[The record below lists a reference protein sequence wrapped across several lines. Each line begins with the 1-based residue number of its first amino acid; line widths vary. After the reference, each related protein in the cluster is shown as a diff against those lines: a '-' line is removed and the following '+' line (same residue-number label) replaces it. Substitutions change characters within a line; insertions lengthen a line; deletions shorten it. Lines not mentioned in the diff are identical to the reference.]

1 MKKITIAIIAALGL
15 YSCTEDFIT
24 KNPLGVTSSA
34 TYYTNP
40 EQCQLALNA
49 VYDPLGWFQ
58 FHDEY
63 LWKIGDICTDDC
75 ERGGANTLSTY
86 TTGDDW
92 DKSGQLCVFEATDR
106 SGVMSGIWDAGY
118 IGIARANALLDG
130 TSSESSAEYKVMRAE
145 ARFLRAWYYF
155 QLTRVFGPVI
165 LSKSTVSVAD
175 AEKLGNRAEGDD
187 AVGSKQVK
195 EQYDFIIKELEAI
208 KDDLP
213 KTASAFGKVTN
224 GAARA
229 FLAKAYLYRADICGT
244 KEDYENAYTTA
255 KNLIDEGTYA
265 LEPHYQDLFDIYGE
279 SHEQSKEVIFSVQFL
294 FGTKYGRE
302 ESGTI
307 QPVYVAPRYY
317 VDPISGASQ
326 IEDGLGYGFAIP
338 TQNLMDEFEAGDAR
352 ATMIVAA
359 PSKGA
364 AVVSTIA
371 NLNLDT
377 KAWAKPS
384 NIKGGE
390 GWYEIGAT
398 DWTTGYYNMKRT
410 YLSTLLCNS
419 GYNSQVAGKDNIVL
433 RLADVMLIAAE
444 AGVQSGKYSAEA
456 VTLINNLRDRAR
468 KSARTIDYGADG
480 SSAACY
486 TYAPAAAPKDITS
499 IDLDAVKHERRVE
512 MYGEGERYWDLV
524 RWGDYDKFRTQDLSG
539 YKFKFN
545 EQTLGRWPIPQSQ
558 IVLNTN
564 GSLKQNPGY

>member
-40 EQCQLALNA
+40 DQCQLALNA

-75 ERGGANTLSTY
+75 ERGGANTMATY

-106 SGVMSGIWDAGY
+106 SGVMSGIWEAGY

-175 AEKLGNRAEGDD
+175 AEKLGNRADGDD
-187 AVGSKQVK
+187 AVGSKQVN
-195 EQYDFIIKELEAI
+195 EQYSFIIDELEAI

-224 GAARA
+224 GAVRA
-229 FLAKAYLYRADICGT
+229 FLAKAYLYRADICSG
-244 KEDYENAYTTA
+244 KGDYEKAYNIA
-255 KNLIDEGTYA
+255 KDLYDEGTYA
-265 LEPHYQDLFDIYGE
+265 LEPHYQDVFDIFGE

-294 FGTKYGRE
+294 FGSKYGRE

-307 QPVYVAPRYY
+307 QPIYVAPRYY
-317 VDPISGASQ
+317 VDPGTGASQ

-338 TQNLMDEFEAGDAR
+338 TQNLMDEFEDGDAR

-359 PSKGA
+359 PSKNA
-364 AVVSTIA
+364 TVVATA
-371 NLNLDT
+371 TRLGLDT

-384 NIKGGE
+384 KISGGE

-398 DWTTGYYNMKRT
+398 DWTTGYYNMKRS
-410 YLSTLLCNS
+410 YCSTVLCNS
-419 GYNSQVAGKDNIVL
+419 GYNTQVAGKDNIVL

-444 AGVQSGKYSAEA
+444 AGVHCGEDA
-456 VTLINNLRDRAR
+456 VAMDMINALRKRAR
-468 KSARTIDYGADG
+468 NSARTIDYSVDG
-480 SSAACY
+480 STAACY
-486 TYAPAAAPKDITS
+486 TYSPVATPTDIYS
-499 IDLDAVKHERRVE
+499 VDLDAVKHERRVE
-512 MYGEGERYWDLV
+512 MYGEGERYWDIV
-524 RWGDYDKFRTQDLSG
+524 RWGDYDKFRTQDISG
-539 YKFKFN
+539 YKFSFN
-545 EQTLGRWPIPQSQ
+545 KATLGRWPIPQSQ

-564 GSLKQNPGY
+564 GSLKQNSGY